1 MLNLLVKISGDL
13 CKQKKQAL
21 LSMYEKSEAKENSRK
36 DTTNFHI
43 NLHYFN
49 VLVSVTF

>member
-1 MLNLLVKISGDL
+1 MLNLLVKISEDL
-13 CKQKKQAL
+13 CNQKKAL
-21 LSMYEKSEAKENSRK
+21 LSVYEKSEAKENSRK